1 MALISVAL
9 VTETTGAVAPEGQAP
24 ETRAPKQTTGRRALA
39 SKPVPLRVIWSPPLV
54 PPLLGVTLVSL
65 GMLTLVKVKPP
76 LTVVTWPSRFLMM
89 TGTAVL
95 EVTGWAG
102 VRAVIWPSPLTM
114 TWVAAEAEGQAP
126 ETRLARQTTAPA
138 EKPEPGI
145 VRAVPPFSV
154 PLAGAM
160 LVMAGALAEVGR
172 ASPERARRTARM
184 VAGAWILM
192 DAPLFRPRACPAF
205 QVFLLV
211 GAPSLLVSTRS
222 KPLIQHS
229 FCTTMKL

>member
-9 VTETTGAVAPEGQAP
+9 VTETTGAEAP

-102 VRAVIWPSPLTM
+102 VRAVIW
-114 TWVAAEAEGQAP
+114 
-126 ETRLARQTTAPA
+126 
-138 EKPEPGI
+138 
-145 VRAVPPFSV
+145 
-154 PLAGAM
+154 
-160 LVMAGALAEVGR
+160 
-172 ASPERARRTARM
+172 
-184 VAGAWILM
+184 
-192 DAPLFRPRACPAF
+192 
-205 QVFLLV
+205 
-211 GAPSLLVSTRS
+211 RS
-222 KPLIQHS
+222 EEHTS
-229 FCTTMKL
+229 